1 MSQTEL
7 DDQKVFIR
15 YVCHEMRSPLNT
27 TMLGLQYMEE
37 RLSRRWSQMQHILCK
52 DEMLSVARDAR
63 VACSAAVE
71 TLDDMLTSD
80 KIRSGLLQMD
90 RREVKL
96 LTLLDAVVQ
105 SLQAQVGVCSY
116 LSLLEDCL
124 CKLYLLCVHN

>member
-1 MSQTEL
+1 
-7 DDQKVFIR
+7 
-15 YVCHEMRSPLNT
+15 MRSPLNT

-37 RLSRRWSQMQHILCK
+37 RLSRRWSQMQQILCK
-52 DEMLSVARDAR
+52 DDMLSVARDAR